1 MFEENRRKVLEAC
14 IRELLRRKVKNNK
27 LKELISK

>member
-1 MFEENRRKVLEAC
+1 MFEENKKKVLEAC